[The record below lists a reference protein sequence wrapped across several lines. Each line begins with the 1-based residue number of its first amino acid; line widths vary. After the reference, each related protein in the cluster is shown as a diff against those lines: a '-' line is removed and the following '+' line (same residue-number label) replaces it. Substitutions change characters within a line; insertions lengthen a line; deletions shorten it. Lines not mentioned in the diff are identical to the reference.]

1 MAIVTA
7 RPISATTVRPST
19 RTVSTLGGADKVT
32 GWDNQPAAG
41 RTVLLIARN
50 QWGRYEVRGQG
61 VTDVSGDY
69 SITVTGAGPL
79 DVFVVVGIGDP
90 AHGEYSRALGQVMGV
105 E

>member
-19 RTVSTLGGADKVT
+19 RTVATLGGADKVT